1 MFLGLARSRS
11 GFTLVEVLVVM
22 AVITVVLALAVGA
35 ISKARTT
42 AQAGASLA
50 NLRTIGQTFEMYTHD
65 SGAYPWGLGGWGWPP
80 GRGGTSWGISFSI
93 WHTESYWPILFHDH
107 APWPDNYQAWLSPG
121 TDPERFTKIIRGGVV
136 GIGNARLSS
145 YAYSNSFVAD
155 PSLWR
160 SPYQDGAAR
169 IRATRPDQV
178 AFPGSKVLMYDAERS
193 YLRDP
198 GPDAARPLLLADQ
211 SAHQRKDA
219 DATEPVQNPLHG
231 WSPRRY
237 HDTPNGIL
245 GRDF

>member
-1 MFLGLARSRS
+1 MSSHVRLRRA
-11 GFTLVEVLVVM
+11 FTLVEVLVVM
-22 AVITVVLALAVGA
+22 AVITVVIALTVGA

-42 AQAGASLA
+42 AQAGSSLA

-93 WHTESYWPILFHDH
+93 WHTESFWPIFLHDH
-107 APWPDNYQAWLSPG
+107 APWPENYRTWLSPG
-121 TDPERFTKIIRGGVV
+121 ADPQRFEEVIAGRVV
-136 GIGNARLSS
+136 GFSVSRLSS

-160 SPYQDGAAR
+160 TPYRDGAAR

-178 AFPGSKVLMYDAERS
+178 AFPGSKVLLYDAERS

-211 SAHQRKDA
+211 SAHQRQDA
-219 DATEPVQNPLHG
+219 DAAEPIQNPLHG
-231 WSPRRY
+231 WPPRRY
-237 HDTPNGIL
+237 HDTPDGIL